1 MAPNP
6 QISNAPTQSS
16 VEAPGLGRL
25 VGIAASIIVTSVF
38 LVVAGGLY
46 ATGTDLLPAMGIA
59 FFAAAWGGGGFSAMI
74 GGVIYATRLE
84 NEAIAARVLVAR

>member
-1 MAPNP
+1 MS
-6 QISNAPTQSS
+6 SNTHAKPAVIKSS
-16 VEAPGLGRL
+16 EEAPGLGRL
-25 VGIAASIIVTSVF
+25 VGVAAAIICTTVMVVVTSALF
-38 LVVAGGLY
+38 

-84 NEAIAARVLVAR
+84 NETLASRSLASR

>member
-1 MAPNP
+1 MAPMLRTNT
-6 QISNAPTQSS
+6 PTKSS
-16 VEAPGLGRL
+16 EEAPGLGRL
-25 VGIAASIIVTSVF
+25 VAIAASIICTSVF
-38 LVVAGGLY
+38 VVVAAGLF

-84 NEAIAARVLVAR
+84 NEAIAARVLAR